1 MAHSDRTEVATMG
14 EFPLIRHL
22 TEAFD
27 IHNVST
33 IVGVGDDA
41 AVLDHLGRQ
50 TVVSTDLLIEGVHFD
65 LSYYPLKHLGYK
77 AIAVNLS
84 DVCAMMATPTQVTVS
99 IAVSNRFPVEA
110 LEELYAGIRAAC
122 ERYHVDLIGGDTSSS
137 TKGLL
142 ISVTAIGEL
151 APGTAVLRSGA
162 QEGDLICLSGDVG
175 GAYLGL
181 QLLEREKRIFIENPQ
196 IQPNLEGKAY
206 IVGRQLKP
214 EPRADI
220 VEWLQ
225 ENKITPTAMIDVSD
239 GVSSELIH
247 ICEASKLGCVLY
259 EEKLPIHDESRE
271 AAFDF
276 NIDPTMCALNGGED
290 YELLFTVPQSAYDTI
305 VTNEKISVI
314 GYMTAPDEGRKIHT
328 KGQTVHELVAQ
339 GWKAFSGGK
348 EGI

>member
-22 TEAFD
+22 TAQFET
-27 IHNVST
+27 HNVST
-33 IVGVGDDA
+33 LVGIGDDA

-110 LEELYAGIRAAC
+110 LEELYAGIHAAC
-122 ERYHVDLIGGDTSSS
+122 QRYGVDLVGGDTTSS

-151 APGTAVLRSGA
+151 VSNTAALRSGA

-181 QLLEREKRIFIENPQ
+181 QLLEREKRIFMENPQ

-206 IVGRQLKP
+206 IVGRQLRP

-220 VEWLQ
+220 VQWLL
-225 ENKITPTAMIDVSD
+225 ENKVVPTSMIDVSD

-247 ICEASKLGCVLY
+247 ICEASQLGCVLY
-259 EEKLPIHDESRE
+259 EDKLPIHDESRE
-271 AAFDF
+271 AAFEF

-290 YELLFTVPQSAYDTI
+290 YELLFTVPQAVYDTI
-305 VTNEKISVI
+305 VTNENIAVI
-314 GYMTAPDEGRKIHT
+314 GYMTPASEGRKIHT
-328 KGQTVHELVAQ
+328 KGKTVHELVAQ
-339 GWKAFSGGK
+339 GWKAFSGENK
-348 EGI
+348 GI

>member
-1 MAHSDRTEVATMG
+1 MADQPRTEVATMG
-14 EFPLIRHL
+14 EFSLIHHL
-22 TEAFD
+22 TRDFETRN
-27 IHNVST
+27 IST
-33 IVGVGDDA
+33 LTGIGDDA
-41 AVLDHLGRQ
+41 AVLDHFGRQ
-50 TVVSTDLLIEGVHFD
+50 TVISTDLLIEGVHFD

-110 LEELYAGIRAAC
+110 LDELYAGIRAAC
-122 ERYHVDLIGGDTSSS
+122 ERYQVDLVGGDTSSS
-137 TKGLL
+137 TKGML

-162 QEGDLICLSGDVG
+162 KEGDLICLSGDVG

-181 QLLEREKRIFIENPQ
+181 QLLEREKRIFLENPQ

-214 EPRADI
+214 EPRAD
-220 VEWLQ
+220 VVTWLE
-225 ENKITPTAMIDVSD
+225 ENKIAPTAMIDVSD
-239 GVSSELIH
+239 GVSSEAIH
-247 ICEASKLGCVLY
+247 ICEASKLGCVIY

-271 AAFDF
+271 AAFEF

-290 YELLFTVPQSAYDTI
+290 YELLFTVPQSAYETI
-305 VTNEKISVI
+305 VTNEAISVI
-314 GYMTAPDEGRKIHT
+314 GYMTKAEEGRKIHT
-328 KGQTVHELVAQ
+328 KGGKVHDLIAQ
-339 GWKAFSGGK
+339 GWKAFSG
-348 EGI
+348 ENNAI